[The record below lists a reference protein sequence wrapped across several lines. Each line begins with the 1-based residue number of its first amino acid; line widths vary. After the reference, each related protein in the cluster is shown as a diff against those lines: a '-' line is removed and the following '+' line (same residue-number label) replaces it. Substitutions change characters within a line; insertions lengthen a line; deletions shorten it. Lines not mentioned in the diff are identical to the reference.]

1 MFISVVKLDDLRIEV
16 YGVRLVLGASGFE
29 LKFWHFGWL
38 PSLAQEVAVRAVLQI
53 L

>member
-16 YGVRLVLGASGFE
+16 YGVRLALGASGFE

-38 PSLAQEVAVRAVLQI
+38 PFLAQEVAFRAVLQI